1 MQINS
6 AEYYRSVLLS
16 TDLPEYPL
24 PQFAF
29 IGRSNVGKSSFI
41 NCIASQKDL
50 ARSGS
55 TPGVTKKV
63 NLFLVN
69 RKFYFADLPG
79 YGYAKL
85 SLQERK
91 KLEQLIFWYLAEPK
105 NDFRKIFLLVDSRHG
120 LTPNDADVVEF
131 LHGHGLPTVIIAS
144 KVDKL
149 KNKDRATQL
158 RNLKN
163 SLPEGFTIIPFS
175 AETNEGKQAVLE
187 QISL

>member
-6 AEYYRSVLLS
+6 AEYFRSILLPS
-16 TDLPEYPL
+16 DLPEYPL

-41 NCIASQKDL
+41 NTITSQKDL
-50 ARSGS
+50 ARSGA

-63 NLFLVN
+63 NLFLIN
-69 RKFYFADLPG
+69 RKIYFADLPG

-91 KLEQLIFWYLAEPK
+91 KLEELIFWYLGEAT
-105 NDFRKIFLLVDSRHG
+105 NDFKKIFLLVDSRHG
-120 LTPNDADVVEF
+120 LTPNDADVVNF

-149 KNKDRATQL
+149 KNKDRAIKL
-158 RNLKN
+158 RNLQN

-187 QISL
+187 AIKL

>member
-1 MQINS
+1 MHINS
-6 AEYYRSVLLS
+6 AEYFRSILLEQ
-16 TDLPEYPL
+16 DLPEYPL

-41 NCIASQKDL
+41 NCITNQKDL
-50 ARSGS
+50 ARHGA
-55 TPGVTKKV
+55 TPGVTRKV

-85 SLQERK
+85 SLVERK
-91 KLEQLIFWYLAEPK
+91 KIEQLIFWYLGEPK

-149 KNKDRATQL
+149 KNKDRTIQL
-158 RNLKN
+158 RNLQS
-163 SLPEGFTIIPFS
+163 SLPQGFTVIPFS
-175 AETNEGKQAVLE
+175 AETNEGKQAVLD